1 MSSRR
6 TPLHS
11 FMLYGIVLFWCFI
24 VLFPFYWLVTTSVKT
39 QIAVSRGPKYFPSI
53 EFPFITTTGVD
64 GEAEPLRLP
73 GDFTPTMQHWT
84 DLFTRDR
91 DEVVR
96 HFRNSLI
103 AASGS
108 MVLSVVIGS
117 MAGYGL
123 SRFEYH
129 WNRLGWRNDNI
140 AFWVVSNRFLPPAL
154 FVVPFLL
161 LYSTLGLVDTHIG
174 LIIAYTMFNI
184 PFAVWIMRDFFN
196 GLPVELE
203 ESAMIDGATRLT
215 AFVRIVLPLSAPG
228 LVAVAI
234 FSFVFSWNEYL
245 YALMLTNYNA
255 ITMPVLIAGQ
265 NNTRGIQWWFISA
278 LTLTAVAPVVL
289 IGLALQRYITRG
301 LVAGAVKG

>member
-1 MSSRR
+1 MRKKR
-6 TPLHS
+6 TFLQS
-11 FMLYGIVLFWCFI
+11 VLLYATVLFWCFI
-24 VLFPFYWLVTTSVKT
+24 VLFPFYWLLTTSIKT
-39 QIAVSRGPKYFPSI
+39 QISVSRGPKYLPSF
-53 EFPFITTTGVD
+53 EVPFITIIDEDGNEVPYTT
-64 GEAEPLRLP
+64 P
-73 GDFTPTMQHWT
+73 GDFIPTGQHWQ

-108 MVLSVVIGS
+108 TILALIIGS

-123 SRFEYH
+123 SRFKYY
-129 WNRLGWRNDNI
+129 WGRLGWDNENI
-140 AFWVVSNRFLPPAL
+140 AFWIISNRFLPPAL

-161 LYSTLGLVDTHIG
+161 IYSRLGLIDTHSG
-174 LIIAYTMFNI
+174 LIIAYTMFNL

-196 GLPVELE
+196 GLPIELE
-203 ESAMIDGATRLT
+203 ESAMIDGASRVT
-215 AFVRIVLPLSAPG
+215 AFLRIVLPLSAPG

-245 YALMLTNYNA
+245 YALMLTNFEA

-278 LTLTAVAPVVL
+278 LTLTAVAPVVV
-289 IGLALQRYITRG
+289 IGLLLERYITRG
-301 LVAGAVKG
+301 LVAGAIKG